1 MPIMEFNYIL
11 NQIIYDTM
19 YIKNKIKVNYTYTNN
34 INKQFTND
42 RIDIFDNIE
51 KSPGYIKGYRLRYI
65 NNEQFGI
72 NLRLYEK

>member
-42 RIDIFDNIE
+42 RIDIFDNIDN
-51 KSPGYIKGYRLRYI
+51 SPAYVKGYRLRYI